1 MVKKKRLSVI
11 YLKILKKK
19 MIKKIQFKTRSYSSK
34 IIIKNNYIKKYIV
47 NLLKENKTVYC
58 VVDKKLKYLTNKIK
72 KEKINFIYLKC
83 GEEIKNIK
91 SYNNLCEILLCKK
104 INRNSILVSLG
115 GGTLGDLCGFV
126 ASTILRGISFRLIP
140 TTLLSQV
147 DSSIGGKNGINSKYG
162 KNLIGTFYQP
172 EEIVID
178 TSSLKTL
185 PYREIKSGYAE
196 ILKHALINDNIFFKW
211 LENNYKKLFELDK
224 NILEKAI
231 YKSIMI
237 KLKYV
242 NNDPLEK
249 LTNSNSRGMLNFGHT
264 IGHALE
270 AFYKY
275 SKLNHG
281 EAISIGMIIE
291 SKISNKLGYLSDKS
305 LEMILI
311 HFKKTKLKNSDK
323 NINNKNI
330 LENISKDKKNTFSK
344 INIVLIKDIGK
355 SFFKRNMKLIQI
367 KNILKEI

>member
-1 MVKKKRLSVI
+1 
-11 YLKILKKK
+11 
-19 MIKKIQFKTRSYSSK
+19 MIKKIQFKTKSNSSK
-34 IIIKNNYIKKYIV
+34 IIIKNNYIKKYILD
-47 NLLKENKTVYC
+47 LLKENKSIFC
-58 VVDKKLKYLTNKIK
+58 IVDNKLKYLTSEIK
-72 KEKINFIYLKC
+72 KENIHFIYLKC

-91 SYNNLCEILLCKK
+91 SYKNLCEILLRKK
-104 INRNSILVSLG
+104 INRNSILISLG
-115 GGTLGDLCGFV
+115 GGTLGDLTGFV

-162 KNLIGTFYQP
+162 KNLIGTFYHP

-185 PYREIKSGYAE
+185 SSREIKSGYAE

-211 LENNYKKLFELDK
+211 LENNYLKLFSLDK
-224 NILEKAI
+224 KILEKAI

-242 NNDPLEK
+242 NNDPFEK
-249 LTNSNSRGMLNFGHT
+249 LTNNKSRGMLNFGHT

-275 SKLNHG
+275 RKLNHG

-305 LEMILI
+305 LKMILD

-323 NINNKNI
+323 NIYNANI
-330 LENISKDKKNTFSK
+330 LDNITKDKKNTLNK

-355 SFFKRNMKLIQI
+355 SFFKRNMKLNEI